1 MSLSITAVNPRSES
15 RGSQYR
21 PEIDGLR
28 ALALLAVIAYHFS
41 SSLLPGGYLGV
52 DIFFVISGYVINKSL
67 LKRPRQSFR
76 EGLVS
81 FYARRIKRLVPALAF
96 CIILTS
102 ILACLFDPAPGVS
115 LQTGLTALF
124 GLSNLYLF
132 SQSTD
137 YFAPSTELNVFTQTW
152 SLGVEE
158 QFYLVYPFLLLAA
171 GFWAGK
177 VRSAMQGGKAN
188 GSVGKLFLLIF
199 TLSAASLIFYIAATA
214 SNVSAGYFLMPARFW
229 ELGSGCLLA
238 IGEQRLSE
246 QKKPNDNWAMRSAPL
261 LSLIGFA
268 FAFNAPYDQA
278 IAATITVIALTI
290 LLIATIHSNKTA
302 LALMSHPLAVWIG
315 LISYSLYLW
324 HWSVISLS
332 RWTVGIQWWTWPF
345 QLTVMLLISCFSYY
359 CIERPLRHANWSD
372 FDPWTIGKGLLATSA
387 AAGALIVLGKPF
399 EGKLFLGNGGKVAE
413 KQRLASSMFSDRA
426 MDQHVDAANRKSE
439 KILSSCNIT
448 PFLLGNGSKYSL
460 GPVDEGFLK
469 QCIRPAGESEATK
482 PNLVVV
488 GDSFAEKL
496 MPHAA
501 LAAFKSSFSFGGV
514 YGYGCAY
521 GLRSGLILHP
531 SFPRC
536 RYINEDLLENA
547 LFNALNPGDVVL
559 LRYHLPNKS
568 YVRYPTGHSQPS
580 PSAYDKAIA
589 AFLAKASSRGAKVIL
604 IGPNPTLSTQEMM
617 ALRPEWFNAWNRKQ
631 QIAINNG
638 QLSLYFDQLDT
649 HLQYI
654 SKTWG
659 PHRYLSLRPFICA
672 TDKSCTL
679 AKGNKFLYSDDH
691 HLSPYGHDLFFGTLM
706 AAINPGRGKSSLDAK
721 SMSSHGNQ
729 Q

>member
-1 MSLSITAVNPRSES
+1 MLGLTPLQPHRGSTLRDRSGPRRETRSSSAGFAAAQAGEGSFPGNPLDGNLGPQHAGNPELAAALQAGGRSALRCSCPNLKLMSLSITAVNPRSES

-28 ALALLAVIAYHFS
+28 ALALLAVIAHHFN

-52 DIFFVISGYVINKSL
+52 DIFFVISGL
-67 LKRPRQSFR
+67 
-76 EGLVS
+76 
-81 FYARRIKRLVPALAF
+81 
-96 CIILTS
+96 
-102 ILACLFDPAPGVS
+102 
-115 LQTGLTALF
+115 
-124 GLSNLYLF
+124 
-132 SQSTD
+132 
-137 YFAPSTELNVFTQTW
+137 
-152 SLGVEE
+152 
-158 QFYLVYPFLLLAA
+158 
-171 GFWAGK
+171 
-177 VRSAMQGGKAN
+177 
-188 GSVGKLFLLIF
+188 
-199 TLSAASLIFYIAATA
+199 
-214 SNVSAGYFLMPARFW
+214 
-229 ELGSGCLLA
+229 
-238 IGEQRLSE
+238 
-246 QKKPNDNWAMRSAPL
+246 
-261 LSLIGFA
+261 
-268 FAFNAPYDQA
+268 
-278 IAATITVIALTI
+278 
-290 LLIATIHSNKTA
+290 
-302 LALMSHPLAVWIG
+302 
-315 LISYSLYLW
+315 
-324 HWSVISLS
+324 
-332 RWTVGIQWWTWPF
+332 
-345 QLTVMLLISCFSYY
+345 
-359 CIERPLRHANWSD
+359 
-372 FDPWTIGKGLLATSA
+372 
-387 AAGALIVLGKPF
+387 
-399 EGKLFLGNGGKVAE
+399 LFLGNGGKAAE

-426 MDQHVDAANRKSE
+426 MDQHVVAANRKSE

-469 QCIRPAGESEATK
+469 QCIRPAGESQETK

-501 LAAFKSSFSFGGV
+501 LAAVKSGFSFGGV

-547 LFNALNPGDVVL
+547 LFDALNPGDVVL

-580 PSAYDKAIA
+580 PSAYDKAIT
-589 AFLAKASSRGAKVIL
+589 AFLAKASSRGARVIL

-631 QIAINNG
+631 QIDINNG

-649 HLQYI
+649 HLQHI

-672 TDKSCTL
+672 TEKSCTM

-706 AAINPGRGKSSLDAK
+706 ADINPGRGKSSLDAK
-721 SMSSHGNQ
+721 SMSSHGNRQ
-729 Q
+729 